1 VEKHEAAPTMMG
13 IISPTRPIIGPRI
26 INIAIILGTVIMM
39 LDGAKNLINVRYKG
53 LCAGFYDESVTV
65 MVD

>member
-1 VEKHEAAPTMMG
+1 MMG

-26 INIAIILGTVIMM
+26 INIAIILGIVIMM
-39 LDGAKNLINVRYKG
+39 LDGAKNLIIINVRYKG